1 MGGAVDLTWV
11 GCYLGG
17 RPQGS
22 CWQRLEGGAWLVGP
36 TGGGPGTED
45 SLLFFFLFSPLVPII
60 NFICTCIVKLHLLG
74 YLFRTL
80 LYLYD
85 IKLVGVTAQ

>member
-1 MGGAVDLTWV
+1 MTVSNCGRFAQVGGTVDLTWV

-36 TGGGPGTED
+36 TGGGPGTEED
-45 SLLFFFLFSPLVPII
+45 SLLFSS
-60 NFICTCIVKLHLLG
+60 C
-74 YLFRTL
+74 
-80 LYLYD
+80 
-85 IKLVGVTAQ
+85 